1 MFKDILLDLMA
12 EKGINQRQLS
22 VGAQIPPTT
31 ISGWINA
38 NRLPDYSALIK
49 LAVYFDV
56 SADYLLGLSDE
67 FSSSISIPEPLAWN
81 ETELLGSYRSLS
93 SSGKARAAAYI
104 DLLLEQESSPHVKPP
119 RKK

>member
-1 MFKDILLDLMA
+1 MA
-12 EKGINQRQLS
+12 EKGINQRQLG

-67 FSSSISIPEPLAWN
+67 FGSSISIPEPLAWN
-81 ETELLGSYRSLS
+81 ETELLGSYPLS

>member
-1 MFKDILLDLMA
+1 MDLMA
-12 EKGINQRQLS
+12 EKGINQRQLG

-67 FSSSISIPEPLAWN
+67 FGSSISIPEPLAWN
-81 ETELLGSYRSLS
+81 ETELLGSYPLS

>member
-1 MFKDILLDLMA
+1 MDLMA

-67 FSSSISIPEPLAWN
+67 FGSSISIPEPLAWN
-81 ETELLGSYRSLS
+81 ETELLGSYPLS

>member
-1 MFKDILLDLMA
+1 MDLMA

-67 FSSSISIPEPLAWN
+67 FGSSISIPEPLACLCQAHATVPRRVFN
-81 ETELLGSYRSLS
+81 T
-93 SSGKARAAAYI
+93 K
-104 DLLLEQESSPHVKPP
+104 KP
-119 RKK
+119 

>member
-1 MFKDILLDLMA
+1 MA

-67 FSSSISIPEPLAWN
+67 FGSSISIPEPLAWN
-81 ETELLGSYRSLS
+81 ETELLGSYPLS